1 MRIYVIAADEPDHL
15 IPSDDLVIEPVT
27 SRMSVGGIPNISIVA
42 VYFDAMVSMV
52 AHPLAITS
60 PTVIRAGDTMMT
72 DTHESPTQR
81 KKKGEVEDRPR
92 GRRRSRTQIKAND
105 TNGNTS
111 EGGDNG
117 NADDGPSSGPDG
129 PSRKRRRSRKG
140 LDKKFECNQE
150 GCTKSYSRAEHLYVT
165 HLCCISSH

>member
-1 MRIYVIAADEPDHL
+1 MASL
-15 IPSDDLVIEPVT
+15 
-27 SRMSVGGIPNISIVA
+27 
-42 VYFDAMVSMV
+42 V
-52 AHPLAITS
+52 AHSLAITS
-60 PTVIRAGDTMMT
+60 PTLTRTGDAMMT
-72 DTHESPTQR
+72 ETHESPTQR

-92 GRRRSRTQIKAND
+92 GRRRSRPQNKANE

-117 NADDGPSSGPDG
+117 NADDGHSSGQDG

-165 HLCCISSH
+165 RLCCISCK